1 MKRTSVSI
9 LHVLLMAVTC
19 LASVALNGQEP
30 TSSTVPNAATALAVR
45 SLRTIE
51 KSTPFPSTEGRPN
64 AFIFVGESRNPPTGW
79 RVIVVEGAVTPR
91 VRWDSFTLH
100 DSYLNVTAPT
110 FINSEANGRDGY
122 IVTLRGCVP
131 HQCGDG
137 RIGFA
142 LYASESRR
150 TFVAHVSTQDD
161 NSYRVTYSPKSGIPE
176 AVREKLDQMM
186 CSDSGISK
194 PSALPIK
201 CSAK

>member
-1 MKRTSVSI
+1 MKRTFVSI
-9 LHVLLMAVTC
+9 LRVLLMAVTC
-19 LASVALNGQEP
+19 LVSVALNGQEP
-30 TSSTVPNAATALAVR
+30 TSSTIPKAATALAVR

-51 KSTPFPSTEGRPN
+51 KSTPFPSHDGRSD

-79 RVIVVEGAVTPR
+79 RVIVVEGAETPR
-91 VRWDSFTLH
+91 LRWDSFALH
-100 DSYLNVTAPT
+100 DSYLDVTAPT
-110 FINSEANGRDGY
+110 FINSEADGRNGY

-142 LYASESRR
+142 LYASQSRR
-150 TFVAHVSTQDD
+150 TYIAHISTQDD

-186 CSDSGISK
+186 CSDSGVSK

>member
-1 MKRTSVSI
+1 MKRAFVPI
-9 LHVLLMAVTC
+9 PRLLLMAVTC
-19 LASVALNGQEP
+19 LVSVALNGQEP
-30 TSSTVPNAATALAVR
+30 TSSTIPKAATKLAMR
-45 SLRTIE
+45 PLRTIE
-51 KSTPFPSTEGRPN
+51 KSIHFPSNEGRPD
-64 AFIFVGESRNPPTGW
+64 AFIFIGESRNPPNGW
-79 RVIVVEGAVTPR
+79 RIIVVEGVETPH
-91 VRWDSFTLH
+91 VRWDSFALH

-110 FINSEANGRDGY
+110 FINSEADGHNGY

>member
-1 MKRTSVSI
+1 MKRTLVSI

-19 LASVALNGQEP
+19 LVSVALNGQEL
-30 TSSTVPNAATALAVR
+30 TSSTIPKAATALALR

-51 KSTPFPSTEGRPN
+51 KSTPFPSNEGRPD

-79 RVIVVEGAVTPR
+79 RIIVVEGAEKPR
-91 VRWDSFTLH
+91 VRWDSFALH

-110 FINSEANGRDGY
+110 FINSETDGHNGY

-142 LYASESRR
+142 LYASQSGR
-150 TFVAHVSTQDD
+150 TYIAHISTQDD
-161 NSYRVTYSPKSGIPE
+161 NSYRVTYSPKSGTPG

-194 PSALPIK
+194 PTALPIK